1 MERRDVEVNKEYEKW
16 LLVLGPEILYNN
28 AR

>member
-1 MERRDVEVNKEYEKW
+1 MERMDGEVNKEYEKR

-28 AR
+28 AQ